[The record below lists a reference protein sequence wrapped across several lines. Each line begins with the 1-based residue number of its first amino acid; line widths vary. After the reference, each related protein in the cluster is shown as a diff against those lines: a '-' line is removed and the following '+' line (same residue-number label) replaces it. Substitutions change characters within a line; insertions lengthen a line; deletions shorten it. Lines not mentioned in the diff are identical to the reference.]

1 MENLDYTSAVEETRD
16 LFNPFNSA
24 KDTVQNNDI
33 SEYIDALKEKVQTSD
48 YSFERVDNETA
59 NIRNESS
66 EKIASFRTH
75 SDGTIS
81 FFDENGQPTFEYDT
95 VDDDFDTI
103 VQSIA
108 DLVQKTV
115 SIRHEEDTS
124 AEDFL
129 PEGGVEVLDEAT
141 NLLEKTLSKLNEIRN
156 FNELHLNEG
165 ATKEESDRMLE
176 DKLTYASKLW
186 REACAKLNGI
196 L

>member
-1 MENLDYTSAVEETRD
+1 MENLDYTSAVEETKD

-24 KDTVQNNDI
+24 EDTVQSNDI

-115 SIRHEEDTS
+115 NIRHEEDTS